1 MATTRPAKL
10 GIGSE
15 SAGAATASGGESSR
29 SRIVWGQVVC
39 VLGLISALVGAFGLD
54 VSLEAVGILF
64 GAVGYALG
72 ASRLGIVTVI
82 FSTIALIFLPA
93 IGQGYIPGPWPL
105 DPLAL

>member
-1 MATTRPAKL
+1 MATTRPVKL

-15 SAGAATASGGESSR
+15 TAGAATVSGGESR
-29 SRIVWGQVVC
+29 SGSVWGRVVC

-54 VSLEAVGILF
+54 VSLEAVGILL

-82 FSTIALIFLPA
+82 FSTLALIFLLA
-93 IGQGYIPGPWPL
+93 VGQGYVPGPWPM